1 MQEPYEIIESYLA
14 GNVSGRT
21 QIPYGAGVHQEA
33 ICHRGGKLA
42 SPPSLPDSERCT
54 DGCVP
59 SETKARRIKA
69 GLSDELGIYLNF
81 DPDSA
86 GVGVQHGSG

>member
-1 MQEPYEIIESYLA
+1 M
-14 GNVSGRT
+14 VRRT
-21 QIPYGAGVHQEA
+21 PNGAGVHQEA
-33 ICHRGGKLA
+33 VCHVEGSSHRR
-42 SPPSLPDSERCT
+42 PLPDSERCT
-54 DGCVP
+54 DGCLP

-86 GVGVQHGSG
+86 GVGVQHGSCQQNGSESTRKIE

>member
-1 MQEPYEIIESYLA
+1 MEQAYTKKLFATVEGE
-14 GNVSGRT
+14 
-21 QIPYGAGVHQEA
+21 
-33 ICHRGGKLA
+33 LA

-54 DGCVP
+54 DGCLP